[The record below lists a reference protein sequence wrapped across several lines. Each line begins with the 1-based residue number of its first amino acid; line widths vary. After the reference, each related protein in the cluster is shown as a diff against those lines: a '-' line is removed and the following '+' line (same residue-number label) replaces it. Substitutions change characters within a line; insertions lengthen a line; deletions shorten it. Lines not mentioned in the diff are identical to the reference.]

1 MKQYAINVTL
11 TADDFAALQGLAAGL
26 AQEPRTVEGIRLG
39 DIIKHICHQAVCVN
53 DAPPVKAYVPQR
65 LSAFRASLA
74 TLPPDTEVRLDS
86 DGSPA
91 GWTYSA
97 RDNAIYLHK

>member
-1 MKQYAINVTL
+1 MKQYAINITL

-26 AQEPRTVEGIRLG
+26 SQEPVTVEGIRLA
-39 DIIKHICHQAVCVN
+39 DIIKHICHQAVIT
-53 DAPPVKAYVPQR
+53 DPIPIKTYVPQR
-65 LSAFRASLA
+65 LAAFRASLS
-74 TLPPDTEVRLDS
+74 TLPPDTEVRLDT